1 MQHSFVHT
9 APPFRRIR
17 RPVTIALA
25 ALLAAAIGMTIAF
38 PLIGAI
44 PCPRCFG
51 FERLDGQMRDSQV
64 FVETTM
70 PAEERREV
78 RDIIAQAGDAVRRF
92 YGSLLRRPRV
102 FVCATDAC
110 YRRLG
115 GGRSRGMALF
125 DRALVL
131 APEGLTAVI
140 AAHEL
145 AHIELHARAG
155 AWRAW
160 RGAIPRWFDEGLA
173 VNVSDDPRYLAP
185 GRGTAR
191 CRARTDDPLP
201 ASRRDWLA
209 AADDALYALSACRVS
224 EWLAG
229 HGGAAGVTRLAARIA
244 DGETFEQ
251 AAR

>member
-1 MQHSFVHT
+1 MRYHDIDTV
-9 APPFRRIR
+9 PCFRRIR
-17 RPVTIALA
+17 RPVVIAGVT
-25 ALLAAAIGMTIAF
+25 LLSAAIGLVIAF
-38 PLIGAI
+38 PLIAAI

-51 FERLDGQMRDSQV
+51 FERLDGRV
-64 FVETTM
+64 FVEATM
-70 PAEERREV
+70 PAGQRQEV
-78 RDIIAQAGDAVRRF
+78 RDIVAQARNAVQAF
-92 YGSLLRRPRV
+92 YGTLLRQPRV

-115 GGRSRGMALF
+115 GGRSRGMAVF

-131 APEGLTAVI
+131 APDGATPVI
-140 AAHEL
+140 ATHEL

-155 AWRAW
+155 AWRVW

-201 ASRRDWLA
+201 AARRDWLA
-209 AADDALYALSACRVS
+209 AADDTLYALAACRVS
-224 EWLAG
+224 EWLAA
-229 HGGAAGVTRLAARIA
+229 HGGATAVTRLAERIA
-244 DGETFEQ
+244 EGESFEQ